1 MTNKIERINRLGAL
15 NWYGY
20 SRYVQEV
27 EKSKHITNERAVVYI
42 HNAVE
47 MPDEK
52 GQRINYLA

>member
-1 MTNKIERINRLGAL
+1 MTNKIERIKRLGAL

-27 EKSKHITNERAVVYI
+27 EKSNHTTNEGAVVYV

-47 MPDEK
+47 MPDHK
-52 GQRINYLA
+52 GQRINYLV